1 MLRPFEKLQ
10 TAVAVRTWGIGNL
23 LVQMP
28 KVTRSGTY
36 EELTVAATGEYDSD
50 ICKYLTA
57 RIGSR

>member
-1 MLRPFEKLQ
+1 M
-10 TAVAVRTWGIGNL
+10 AVRTWGIGNL

-28 KVTRSGTY
+28 KVTHWGTY